1 VIPHTVTT
9 IVRRWAKIL
18 MSSKVRN
25 ITRTRN
31 KRPTIDGAKAQRL
44 RAARAALVRNH
55 NGQLTEG
62 WLDGFRP
69 SHYLEMNL
77 EAEYSTSMPQRDQ
90 EGRRHQGV
98 DVSNVAA
105 DDD

>member
-44 RAARAALVRNH
+44 PL
-55 NGQLTEG
+55 QELL
-62 WLDGFRP
+62 WLEITTVSSLKDGPIGFRP
-69 SHYLEMNL
+69 SH
-77 EAEYSTSMPQRDQ
+77 
-90 EGRRHQGV
+90 H
-98 DVSNVAA
+98 
-105 DDD
+105 